1 LTTTYEWKGGNGAF
15 NDAAKWNP
23 RGVPGLN
30 DNADFA
36 KGGIVNGDGGGV
48 FEVAQLSVEA
58 TVTFTS
64 VNGSY
69 SPDVDA
75 TNGLSI
81 EGGYLKLESGSVL
94 NTSLGGIIIG
104 QPPASA
110 YIDDGGKLLVSQS
123 HLIVNAGGLVVGG
136 SATGSLTLN
145 TSAVATITTSSPEYA
160 ALTLGNSSG
169 ASGTLTVTS
178 KSSLTV
184 TEGGINF
191 GYAGAGKVVVS
202 DGGSITTDQNG
213 DTDAAVGLGATSTGS
228 GSLTIEGA
236 GSTMSIGGGGLNDGF
251 SGKGSI
257 TVKDSGNLTV
267 TFPDV
272 GISMGAATGGSG
284 SLTLDAASLTDDG
297 EIYVGDAGTGKYL
310 QEAGATASFGAAVNP
325 SVAPAVALGVNT
337 GSSGTATITGAGS
350 KLTSIGQIDIGLSGK
365 GVFAVK
371 DGAAVTSGDATGS
384 TSAGFALG
392 LYTGGNGSLTVSGAG
407 STLTNTGL
415 FVIASDGTASV
426 SVSDGGK
433 ISTSIAADL
442 GVDGADLGAAKG
454 SSGKLTLSSASNFID
469 MSNLIDGASGKGV
482 LSASGGSTVDVTGAM
497 DLGEFSGGNGA
508 ATISGGAELS
518 VGGAL
523 TLGAVAK
530 STGALTVTGTGS
542 GGTGSKILYGG
553 TLAVG
558 AGGSGALTID
568 TGGLVEAG
576 SGGTGVISIGTGGSS
591 KGTVKVAGTLDG
603 SSLSMGHS
611 SSSAVANATLA
622 IDGGIVALTGNVKLA
637 DTAAITLSSGVLGA
651 ASLNFLGG
659 SLSGYGTINAAVS
672 TPAITASGGTLDIT
686 GAISGKSGLL
696 SIDSGSTLQLGK
708 SVASTID
715 VAFASTSA
723 TVLQLADPTGMKGL
737 IEGFA
742 VGNTIDLL
750 GVTYKSFSFNS
761 TNDHLT
767 IKLTSGPSVVLD
779 FSGSYTKS
787 SFDLANVASGVMIT
801 HG

>member
-15 NDAAKWNP
+15 NDAAKWSP

-69 SPDVDA
+69 SPVVDA

-94 NTSLGGIIIG
+94 TTSLGGIIVG

-123 HLIVNAGGLVVGG
+123 HLSVNAGGLVVGG
-136 SATGSLTLN
+136 SSTGSLTLN

-160 ALTLGNSSG
+160 ALTLGNASG
-169 ASGTLTVTS
+169 SSGTLTVTS

-191 GYAGAGKVVVS
+191 GYAGAAKVMVS

-228 GSLTIEGA
+228 GNLTIEGA

-257 TVKDSGNLTV
+257 TVKSGGNLTV

-272 GISMGAATGGSG
+272 GISMGASTGGSG
-284 SLTLDAASLTDDG
+284 TLTIDAASLTDDG
-297 EIYVGDAGTGKYL
+297 EIFVGGVGKGTYL
-310 QEAGATASFGAAVNP
+310 QEAGGTASFGASVNP

-337 GSSGTATITGAGS
+337 GSSGTATITGAGTQ
-350 KLTSIGQIDIGLSGK
+350 LTSIGQIDIGLSGK

-371 DGAAVTSGDATGS
+371 DGAAVTSGDSSGN

-426 SVSDGGK
+426 TISGGGK

-454 SSGKLTLSSASNFID
+454 SSGKLTLSTASNFTD
-469 MSNLIDGASGKGV
+469 LSNLIDGAAGKGV
-482 LSASGGSTVDVTGAM
+482 LGASGGSTVDVTGAM
-497 DLGEFSGGNGA
+497 DLGEFAGGNGT

-530 STGALTVTGTGS
+530 STGTLTVTGTGGAAS
-542 GGTGSKILYGG
+542 EILYGG
-553 TLAVG
+553 KLAVG
-558 AGGSGALTID
+558 AGGSGSLSID
-568 TGGLVEAG
+568 TGALVEAG

-591 KGTVKVAGTLDG
+591 KGTVTVAGTLYG
-603 SSLSMGHS
+603 SSLTMGHS
-611 SSSAVANATLA
+611 SSNPVAKATLA
-622 IDGGIVALTGNVKLA
+622 INGGSVDLTGSVKLE
-637 DTAAITLSSGVLGA
+637 DTAAISLNSGVLGA

-659 SLSGYGTINAAVS
+659 SLSGYGAITAAVS

-696 SIDSGSTLQLGK
+696 SIDTGSTLQLGK
-708 SVASTID
+708 TVAAGID
-715 VAFASTSA
+715 VNFASTSN

-737 IEGFA
+737 IENFA

-750 GVTYKSFSFNS
+750 GLTYKSFSFNT

-767 IKLTSGPSVVLD
+767 LKLTSGPNVVLD

-787 SFDLANVASGVMIT
+787 SFDLANVASGVKIT
-801 HG
+801 HS